1 MWCSAIGWI
10 VTLTL
15 SLLVA
20 PLAAEA
26 PPAGKV
32 HRIGWLR
39 PGNPLVGRA
48 NVEAFQQGLRDLGY
62 VEGQNFVMENRWAEG
77 QYERFPD
84 LAAELVRLQ
93 VDVIAAVSAP
103 AVLAAKHATQTIP
116 IVMVGVGD
124 PVRQGLVAS
133 LARPGG
139 NVTGLTILTG
149 PELWGKRL
157 ELLKEAVPSIS
168 RVGFLNDASN
178 PFGGNRALRLN
189 VLETVSQAQG
199 WTFQDLKVRER
210 DELDSVLAAMSKE
223 PDSALIVTAEA
234 LWVSH
239 RSLIT
244 ELVARHRLPA
254 MYELR
259 DFVDAGGLMS
269 YGVSYL
275 DLFRRAATYV
285 DKILKGTKPVDLPV
299 EQPMK
304 FELVL
309 NLKTAQALGITF
321 PPTLLLQ
328 ADEVLR

>member
-1 MWCSAIGWI
+1 
-10 VTLTL
+10 
-15 SLLVA
+15 
-20 PLAAEA
+20 
-26 PPAGKV
+26 
-32 HRIGWLR
+32 
-39 PGNPLVGRA
+39 
-48 NVEAFQQGLRDLGY
+48 LRDLGY
-62 VEGQNFVMENRWAEG
+62 VEGQNVVMENRWAEG
-77 QYERFPD
+77 QYERFPA

-93 VDVIAAVSAP
+93 VDVIVAVSAP

-124 PVRQGLVAS
+124 AVRQGLVAS

-139 NVTGLTILTG
+139 NVTGLTNLTG

-157 ELLKEAVPSIS
+157 ELLREAVPSIS
-168 RVGFLNDASN
+168 RVGLLNDASN

-234 LWVSH
+234 LLLSH
-239 RSLIT
+239 RSSIT
-244 ELVARHRLPA
+244 ELVAHHRLPA
-254 MYELR
+254 MYENR
-259 DFVDAGGLMS
+259 DWVDAGGLMS

-275 DLFRRAATYV
+275 DLFRCAATNV
-285 DKILKGTKPVDLPV
+285 DKILKGTKPADLPV

-321 PPTLLLQ
+321 PPALLML
-328 ADEVLR
+328 ADEVIQ